1 VCIARRFDRSPLLHP
16 CTICNSD
23 TANKIG
29 TYQLAIAAKY
39 HKVPFFV
46 AAPLTTI
53 DLDMVNGSGIKIE
66 VRHSTR
72 STLISGSK
80 HVRLMLA
87 DVVLA
92 SAGTTRR

>member
-1 VCIARRFDRSPLLHP
+1 MLFVSR
-16 CTICNSD
+16 D

-53 DLDMVNGSGIKIE
+53 DLEMENGSGIKIE
-66 VRHSTR
+66 VYFKYSLVTLMSLRQHMISSTPCR
-72 STLISGSK
+72 SVPPTS
-80 HVRLMLA
+80 
-87 DVVLA
+87 
-92 SAGTTRR
+92 